1 MSATYQAITATK
13 QVKIGGG
20 KLKGIFCSAA
30 SSTPTLAVYD
40 SGTAS
45 TSDPAILVTF
55 TPVAG
60 TMYQFTGDDG
70 GVNFN
75 NGLYAVIGNTVT
87 VTFFYE
93 P

>member
-13 QVKIGGG
+13 QVKVGGG

-30 SSTPTLAVYD
+30 ASTPTLALYD
-40 SGTAS
+40 SATAS
-45 TSDPAILVTF
+45 ASDPAILPTF

-60 TMYQFTGDDG
+60 TMYALSGDEGGINFTK
-70 GVNFN
+70 
-75 NGLYAVIGNTVT
+75 GLYAVIGNTVT

>member
-1 MSATYQAITATK
+1 MSATYQAITATT
-13 QVKIGGG
+13 QVKVGPG

-30 SSTPTLAVYD
+30 SAVPTLAIYD

-45 TSDPAILVTF
+45 TSDPKIIDTF

-70 GVNFN
+70 GVNFTK
-75 NGLYAVIGNTVT
+75 GLYAVIANTVT
-87 VTFFYE
+87 ATFFYE

>member
-1 MSATYQAITATK
+1 MAATYQAITATK
-13 QVKIGGG
+13 QVHIGQG

-30 SSTPTLAVYD
+30 ASTPTLAIYD
-40 SGTAS
+40 SGAAS

-60 TMYQFTGDDG
+60 TMYRLDCDG
-70 GVNFN
+70 IGFK

-87 VTFFYE
+87 VTMIYE
-93 P
+93 G